1 MEQIVRDFL
10 EMVKIGAASGDER
23 KIADYMKSHLEAL
36 GCEVFEDDAGAKV
49 GGNAGNVFAYFPGEI
64 EGCLLLSAHMD
75 RVSNGYVFRP
85 SIVDGEIVSDGT
97 TFLGADDVSGLAVIL
112 DAVRRIKA
120 GGIRHVTLEIVLSIC
135 EENGILGARLMDL
148 SRLRSQMGY
157 IMDTT
162 GPLGQL
168 DIKRPYKAM
177 IDVEVLGKR
186 AHGGSPEKGI
196 NAIAATCQMLTGIR
210 EGRLDFESTSNIGVI
225 HGGPKEPG
233 TVCDRVLVRCEAR
246 SVQQE
251 KLMNYLRY
259 FENYCR
265 EHIKGTGAELRFQY
279 EIQHGN
285 VCFCEDDE
293 VVKLAAEE
301 LKHMGVEP
309 QLSLTMEGCDGYLFC
324 AHGIPCISVGM
335 GNSNAHALNEKVNVE
350 QLIQSGELTERLILS
365 YSQKRE
371 LREM

>member
-1 MEQIVRDFL
+1 MT
-10 EMVKIGAASGDER
+10 
-23 KIADYMKSHLEAL
+23 
-36 GCEVFEDDAGAKV
+36 C
-49 GGNAGNVFAYFPGEI
+49 P
-64 EGCLLLSAHMD
+64 
-75 RVSNGYVFRP
+75 
-85 SIVDGEIVSDGT
+85 
-97 TFLGADDVSGLAVIL
+97 GLAVIL

-120 GGIRHVTLEIVLSIC
+120 GGKGMLHWRLFFRFVKKT
-135 EENGILGARLMDL
+135 GILGARLMDL

-196 NAIAATCQMLTGIR
+196 NAIAATCQMLTGNSRRKI
-210 EGRLDFESTSNIGVI
+210 GFESTSNIGVI

-301 LKHMGVEP
+301 LKQMGVD
-309 QLSLTMEGCDGYLFC
+309 Q
-324 AHGIPCISVGM
+324 AVISDYG
-335 GNSNAHALNEKVNVE
+335 
-350 QLIQSGELTERLILS
+350 RL
-365 YSQKRE
+365 
-371 LREM
+371 